1 MNDIEYLVH
10 SYFNNNTAHSKVT
23 SSHWQKYGKLQ
34 SVTFKTPRGIMTNA
48 NKKEGIGYTFSTLEL
63 KGGGFGDFKKLT
75 TYNLL
80 LNIPIF
86 IYLIFNS
93 WAKLRFKTFFTTL
106 FYTIKSG
113 QIFSNDVTRCALTVD
128 YLKKNIGDLNSKT
141 ITIIGDGYG
150 RLGCLIKLLFPKSR
164 IIYINLGR
172 TLLFDYYFSF
182 KVFPKLKHKLVKN
195 LNEFTID
202 FNYVE
207 AEFYKEFEIKSDIF
221 VNIASMQEMNLEQIN
236 DYFTLIKQNPNQIFY
251 CCNRLSKKLPD
262 NSIIN
267 FLEYP
272 WQGFEIIKDG
282 LCPWYQKFPSLKPP
296 FIRKYDGPIQHRI
309 ARSQN

>member
-10 SYFNNNTAHSKVT
+10 TYFNTNTAFSKAT
-23 SSHWQKYGKLQ
+23 SSHWQKYGRLQ
-34 SVTFKTPRGIMTNA
+34 KITFKTPQEKKLNA
-48 NKKEGIGYTFSTLEL
+48 SKKEEISQTFSRL
-63 KGGGFGDFKKLT
+63 KLSGGGFGDFKKLT
-75 TYNLL
+75 LVNLL

-86 IYLIFNS
+86 IYLICNS
-93 WAKLRFKTFFTTL
+93 WLKLKPKTFFTTL

-113 QIFSNDVTRCALTVD
+113 QIFSNDVTRCAFTVD
-128 YLKKNIGDLNSKT
+128 YLEKNIGDLNSKA

-172 TLLFDYYFSF
+172 TLLFDYYYSF
-182 KVFPKLKHKLVKN
+182 KVFPKLQHKLVKN
-195 LNEFTID
+195 LNNFTVD
-202 FNYVE
+202 FNYIE

-236 DYFTLIKQNPNQIFY
+236 DYFILIKENPNQLFY

-262 NSIIN
+262 NSVIN

-272 WQGFEIIKDG
+272 WQGFEIIKDE

-296 FIRKYDGPIQHRI
+296 FVRKYDGPIQHRI
-309 ARSQN
+309 ARS

>member
-10 SYFNNNTAHSKVT
+10 SYFNTKTAFSKVT

-34 SVTFKTPRGIMTNA
+34 KITFKTPKSIILNA
-48 NKKEGIGYTFSTLEL
+48 NKRNEIGYTFSTLKL
-63 KGGGFGDFKKLT
+63 KGGGFGDFKKLSVF
-75 TYNLL
+75 NLF

-93 WAKLRFKTFFTTL
+93 WANLKFKTFLTTF

-172 TLLFDYYFSF
+172 TLLFDYYYSF
-182 KVFPKLKHKLVKN
+182 KVFPKLQHKLVKN
-195 LNEFTID
+195 LINFTKD

-207 AEFYKEFEIKSDIF
+207 AEFYKELEIKSDVF

-236 DYFTLIKQNPNQIFY
+236 DYFTLIKKNPDQLFY

-262 NSIIN
+262 NSVIN

-272 WQGFEIIKDG
+272 WQGFEILKDE
-282 LCPWYQKFPSLKPP
+282 LCPWHQKFPSLKPP
-296 FIRKYDGPIQHRI
+296 FIRKFDGPTQHRL
-309 ARSQN
+309 ARS

>member
-1 MNDIEYLVH
+1 MNDFQYLVQT
-10 SYFNNNTAHSKVT
+10 YFSSNSSFSKET

-34 SVTFKTPRGIMTNA
+34 RVTFKTPQGIRSNTN
-48 NKKEGIGYTFSTLEL
+48 KSEEISYTHSTLKL
-63 KGGGFGDFKKLT
+63 SGGGFGDFKKLT
-75 TYNLL
+75 IRNLL

-93 WAKLRFKTFFTTL
+93 WLKLKLKTFFITL

-128 YLKKNIGDLNSKT
+128 YLQKNIGDLNSKT

-172 TLLFDYYFSF
+172 TLLFDYYYSF
-182 KVFPKLKHKLVKN
+182 KVFPKLQHKLVKN
-195 LNEFTID
+195 SKNFTTD
-202 FNYVE
+202 FNYIE
-207 AEFYKEFEIKSDIF
+207 AEFYKEIDIKSDIF

-236 DYFTLIKQNPNQIFY
+236 DYFTLIKQNRNKIFY

-262 NSIIN
+262 GSIIS

-272 WQGFEIIKDG
+272 WQGFEIIKDE
-282 LCPWYQKFPSLKPP
+282 LCPWYQKFPSLRPP
-296 FIRKYDGPIQHRI
+296 FIRKFDGPIQHRLVK
-309 ARSQN
+309 S

>member
-10 SYFNNNTAHSKVT
+10 SYFNTKTAFSKVT

-34 SVTFKTPRGIMTNA
+34 RITFRTPQSKILNTNKM
-48 NKKEGIGYTFSTLEL
+48 NEIGYTLSTLKL
-63 KGGGFGDFKKLT
+63 KGEGFGDFKKLSLF
-75 TYNLL
+75 NLF

-93 WAKLRFKTFFTTL
+93 WANLKFKTFFTTF

-113 QIFSNDVTRCALTVD
+113 QIFSNDVTRCAFTVD
-128 YLKKNIGDLNSKT
+128 YLEKNIGDLNSKT

-164 IIYINLGR
+164 IIHINLGR
-172 TLLFDYYFSF
+172 TLLFDYYYSF
-182 KVFPKLKHKLVKN
+182 KVFSKLQHKLVKN
-195 LNEFTID
+195 PIDFTKD

-207 AEFYKEFEIKSDIF
+207 AEFYKEFEIKSDVF

-236 DYFTLIKQNPNQIFY
+236 DYFALIKQNPNQLFY

-262 NSIIN
+262 NSIIS

-272 WQGFEIIKDG
+272 WQGFEILKDE
-282 LCPWYQKFPSLKPP
+282 LCPWHQKFPSLKPP
-296 FIRKYDGPIQHRI
+296 FIRKFDGPTQHRLT
-309 ARSQN
+309 RS